1 MRNAIRQGYRFR
13 IGDMA
18 ITDRIKR
25 KPKASAAPANFGTQ
39 GNPIDRSHPFY
50 FGFVATL
57 GALVAIVLMRALAS
71 TSQIFVLII
80 VALFL
85 ATGLNPAVVAIQKR
99 GVSRAS
105 AVAVIFISVIGFVL
119 FFVAVVIPPV
129 VSQGTQLI
137 NSGPTLL
144 SELKNNSTIADLNN
158 QFGIIDTLQSKLK
171 EITADGTLIVS
182 AFGGVI
188 GVGKS
193 VLSGTFTALT
203 VLILT
208 LYFITSLPQM
218 VDLGVRFA
226 PASRRDRISLLTN
239 AVISRVGSFVGSQIV
254 IAAMAS
260 VFVLALSLVLGLP
273 SPIAIAMIVLV
284 CGLIPLIG
292 HFIGSSVVTIIALTQ
307 SVSIGVIAFIAYVVY
322 VQVENYIVT
331 PRIMKRTLA
340 VPGAVTIIAAL
351 IGTSLL
357 GLVGGLL
364 AVPIAA
370 SIILILDE
378 VVFPRAD
385 NS

>member
-1 MRNAIRQGYRFR
+1 
-13 IGDMA
+13 MA

-25 KPKASAAPANFGTQ
+25 KPKANTAPTDFGTQ
-39 GNPIDRSHPFY
+39 GHPLDRSNPFY

-85 ATGLNPAVVAIQKR
+85 ATGLNPAVEAIQRR
-99 GVSRAS
+99 GMSRTN
-105 AVAVIFISVIGFVL
+105 AVVIIFISVIAFVI
-119 FFVAVVIPPV
+119 FFIAVVIPPV

-137 NSGPTLL
+137 NSGPALL
-144 SELKNNSTIADLNN
+144 SELKNNATIADLNN
-158 QFGIIDTLQSKLK
+158 QFGIIDTLQTKLK
-171 EITADGTLIVS
+171 EVTADGTLIIS

-218 VDLGVRFA
+218 VDLGVRFV
-226 PASRRDRISLLTN
+226 PASRRDRVSRLVN

-254 IAAMAS
+254 IAFMAS
-260 VFVLALSLVLGLP
+260 AFVLALSLVLALP

-292 HFIGSSVVTIIALTQ
+292 HFIGCSVVTIIALTQ
-307 SVSIGVIAFIAYVVY
+307 SVSTGLIAFVAYVVY
-322 VQVENYIVT
+322 VQVENYLVT

-340 VPGAVTIIAAL
+340 VPGAVTIISAL
-351 IGTSLL
+351 IGSSLL
-357 GLVGGLL
+357 GLIGGLL
-364 AVPIAA
+364 AVPVAA